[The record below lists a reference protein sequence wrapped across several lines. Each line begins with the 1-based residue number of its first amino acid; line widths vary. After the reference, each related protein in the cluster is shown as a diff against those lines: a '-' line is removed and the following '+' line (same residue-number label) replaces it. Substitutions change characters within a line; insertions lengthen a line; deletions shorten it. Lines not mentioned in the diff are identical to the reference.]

1 MYTLTNIH
9 AAIIGRT
16 ERLDRSVW
24 KGPDGFLAVRIAG
37 HWHRLIDLELT
48 CNVEISRA

>member
-9 AAIIGRT
+9 AAIIGRN

-24 KGPDGFLAVRIAG
+24 KGPDGLLAVRIAG
-37 HWHRLIDLELT
+37 HWHRLIDLELI